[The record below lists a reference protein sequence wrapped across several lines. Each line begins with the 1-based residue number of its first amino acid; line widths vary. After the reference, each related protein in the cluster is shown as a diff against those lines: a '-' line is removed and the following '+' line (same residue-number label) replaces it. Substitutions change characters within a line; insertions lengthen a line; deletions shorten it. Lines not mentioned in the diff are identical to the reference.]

1 MDFLVSITHYAI
13 LPLIYK
19 NLLPELDC
27 HVSGIHKFNSNFGGR
42 STLLNMED
50 WLILKFGFA
59 VFTGKKVSNNP
70 FLKLH
75 LFTKLNIL
83 K

>member
-1 MDFLVSITHYAI
+1 MDFLVSITNYAI

-27 HVSGIHKFNSNFGGR
+27 HVSGIHKINSNFGGG

-75 LFTKLNIL
+75 LFTKQNIL